1 MRISNAMG
9 SGTRKT
15 SAEICGTGS
24 TTGMV
29 PALQT
34 ANHCTGSGVE
44 QSLEGAAGTVGAN
57 PDGSGLQAT
66 QVRKG
71 RLVAVKQKRCKVCKT
86 SFEPTKPMQAVC
98 GLGCALTL
106 ALCKRK
112 LLEAKE
118 RRETAKADRVKREK
132 LKTKGEYIK
141 EAQSAFNKYVRLR
154 DAGKGC
160 VSCES
165 DCGST
170 SPGGS
175 GDAGHF
181 RSRGSAPHLRFDERN
196 VHLQCKRCNRY
207 LSGNVANYRIGLI
220 ERIGQ
225 SALDELEADQTS
237 RNYTIDDL
245 KNIKAIYTAKCK
257 ELEKSIV

>member
-1 MRISNAMG
+1 M
-9 SGTRKT
+9 K
-15 SAEICGTGS
+15 
-24 TTGMV
+24 
-29 PALQT
+29 P
-34 ANHCTGSGVE
+34 
-44 QSLEGAAGTVGAN
+44 
-57 PDGSGLQAT
+57 
-66 QVRKG
+66 K
-71 RLVAVKQKRCKVCKT
+71 KCKVCKT

-106 ALCKRK
+106 ALGKRK
-112 LLEAKE
+112 RLEAAE
-118 RRETAKADRVKREK
+118 ARETAKADRVKREK
-132 LKTKGEYIK
+132 LKTRGDYVK
-141 EAQSAFNKYVRLR
+141 EAQNAFNKYVRLR
-154 DAGKGC
+154 DIGKGC
-160 VSCES
+160 ISCGA
-165 DCGST
+165 DCGAT
-170 SPGGS
+170 ATGGS

-207 LSGNVANYRIGLI
+207 LSGNVADYRTGLI

-257 ELEKSIV
+257 ELEKANG

>member
-1 MRISNAMG
+1 MG
-9 SGTRKT
+9 SGIGAT
-15 SAEICGTGS
+15 SSEICGTGS

-44 QSLEGAAGTVGAN
+44 QSLEGATGTVGA
-57 PDGSGLQAT
+57 DSHGGGVQAA

-71 RLVAVKQKRCKVCKT
+71 RMVAVKQKRCKVCKT

-98 GLGCALTL
+98 GIGCALDIAAKKKTL
-106 ALCKRK
+106 RQ
-112 LLEAKE
+112 AKE
-118 RRETAKADRVKREK
+118 RRETAKADKAKREK

-154 DAGKGC
+154 DSGHGC
-160 VSCES
+160 ISCGA
-165 DCGST
+165 DCS
-170 SPGGS
+170 SASSGGA

-207 LSGNVANYRIGLI
+207 LSGNVADYRIGLI

-225 SALDELEADQTS
+225 SALDELETDQMP
-237 RNYTIDDL
+237 RNYTINDL

-257 ELEKSIV
+257 ELEKQV